1 MKKTIIAALAL
12 LLASCTGEIST
23 EHLSIMGAQ
32 IGMPKAEAL
41 DSIRAKQTTIGEVVD
56 KYDRHSLDYVEYLGA
71 VIPRVDLIWA
81 DDTLRSIKYKFTSFD
96 DVAAEVMY
104 SYLKD
109 STQLGKVLGLTDE
122 YGSTLAGVSVYEDT
136 NPFDGERLN
145 ILIDPSGMYKD
156 APIIRPT
163 DEQLNLGAVT
173 LGMDEQDA
181 RIALRRAY
189 GRPYMEE
196 ELFTC
201 YELVFD
207 LDFTWKEATYYF
219 ANDKLRL
226 CSYDTYEHS
235 KEEAYNMARTLALAG
250 VKKYRFLETTDKGGN
265 IYYASRVKYYV
276 DREDFVAEE
285 KGSYHPIA
293 TIEVKKGKKGYYV
306 NASYQYSEN

>member
-12 LLASCTGEIST
+12 LLASCAGETST
-23 EHLSIMGAQ
+23 EHLSIMGAK

-41 DSIRAKQTTIGEVVD
+41 DSIHGNISIGEVVD
-56 KYDRHSLDYVEYLGA
+56 KYDHHSLDYVNYKGA
-71 VIPRVDLIWA
+71 YIPRVDLIWG

-96 DVAAEVMY
+96 DEETAENMY
-104 SYLKD
+104 AYVKD
-109 STQLGKVLGLTDE
+109 STDLGKSLGLTDE
-122 YGSTLAGVSVYEDT
+122 YGSSLAGVSVYEDE

-145 ILIDPSGMYKD
+145 ILVDPSGMYKD

-219 ANDKLRL
+219 ANDKLWL
-226 CSYDTYEHS
+226 CSYDTYEHN

-285 KGSYHPIA
+285 EGSYNHIA

>member
-41 DSIRAKQTTIGEVVD
+41 DSIRAKQTTIGEVID

-145 ILIDPSGMYKD
+145 ILVDPSGMYKD

-163 DEQLNLGAVT
+163 NDQLNLGAVT

-189 GRPYMEE
+189 GRPFDSNPM
-196 ELFTC
+196 FVW

-207 LDFTWKEATYYF
+207 VNFTWKDATYYF
-219 ANDKLRL
+219 EGDKLWL
-226 CSYDTYEHS
+226 CTYRTYDHS
-235 KEEAYNMARTLALAG
+235 KDEAYNTARAIALSG
-250 VKKYRFLETTDKGGN
+250 LSTYRFMEKTDKDGS
-265 IYYASRVKYYV
+265 IYYESRVKYYV
-276 DREDFVAEE
+276 DRDDFIAEE
-285 KGSYHPIA
+285 DGSYHPIA
-293 TIEVKKGKKGYYV
+293 TIKVEKGRKGYHV
-306 NASYQYSEN
+306 TASYQYTEN